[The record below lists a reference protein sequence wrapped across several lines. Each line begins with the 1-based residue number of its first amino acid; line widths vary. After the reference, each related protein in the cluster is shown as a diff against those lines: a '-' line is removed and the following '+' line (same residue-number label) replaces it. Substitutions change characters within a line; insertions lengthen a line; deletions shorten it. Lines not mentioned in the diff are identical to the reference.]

1 MPSQF
6 HKHFAAEVCIGL
18 DKPLKIRLAS
28 DADFTLAQCFALSPN
43 AAHEIDASA
52 TNIVVAWSEIKRYA
66 RANALL
72 VLLPDI
78 PIAAWPEFKPFTD
91 TSTPDQATARVLFER
106 IFAAAGLGESG
117 QMDDRIAQTIQRVRA
132 IKQNTDL
139 PTVAQLAQEAHL
151 SVGRFRHLFQAQMG
165 LSAQRY
171 LLWQQLLSALDGAT
185 AGYTLTQA
193 AHSAGFADAAHFS
206 RVFRASFGLRA
217 ADIFKLSHVVQVIP
231 DKNS

>member
-28 DADFTLAQCFALSPN
+28 DADFTLAHCFALSPN
-43 AAHEIDASA
+43 AAHEIDASE
-52 TNIVVAWSEIKRYA
+52 TDIIVAWSEIKCFAYTSA
-66 RANALL
+66 PL

-78 PIAAWPEFKPFTD
+78 PIAAWPEFERLTD

-106 IFAAAGLGESG
+106 IFAAAGLGESR

-132 IKQNTDL
+132 IKQI
-139 PTVAQLAQEAHL
+139 AQEAHL
-151 SVGRFRHLFQAQMG
+151 SVGRFRHLFQAHMG

-171 LLWQQLLSALDGAT
+171 LLWQRLLGALDGAA

-193 AHSAGFADAAHFS
+193 AHTAGFADAAHFS

-217 ADIFKLSHVVQVIP
+217 ADIFKLSHIVQVIP